1 MRGKLAWNFGPVPV
15 TADNLVVMID
25 TGEYFPAHSVGG
37 TVHNDVN
44 GFVSPIPVSDITA
57 WVQDAKLHNAV
68 FGAYLDYAEYIE
80 RGTHA

>member
-15 TADNLVVMID
+15 TADNLVVMIG

-37 TVHNDVN
+37 TVYNDVN

-57 WVQDAKLHNAV
+57 WVQDAKLHDAAV
-68 FGAYLDYAEYIE
+68 GAYLDYMKQKKGGE
-80 RGTHA
+80 R